1 MVAAQPDARGALPP
15 SGAAHAIH
23 RDGPAGPTR
32 TRRDGTR
39 SPDDRGGT
47 RGPDDRAGARAGAS
61 AGDGAALSSQVAV
74 LALADLLPA
83 SRAWGWSRFVLGRHA
98 VRGAAG
104 LRFVKVLG
112 SGEGGGFGVKP
123 SASIQG
129 VFGVFDDDASADA
142 FLAASGPFESWRR
155 RAREH
160 FSVKLRAWSSRG
172 SWSGFR
178 FAIGARAPAA
188 EAGVPVAALTRA
200 SIRPSRA
207 RAFWSMEPAAER
219 DLERA
224 SGCLVAA
231 GVGEAPLLRQA
242 TFSVWESVAA
252 MDGYARTGAHLAAIR
267 ASAQGA
273 YFSESAFVR
282 FVPYDARG
290 SWRGRQLDA

>member
-1 MVAAQPDARGALPP
+1 MGAAQSAARGAMPP
-15 SGAAHAIH
+15 SGTAHAI
-23 RDGPAGPTR
+23 RDGGPAGPT
-32 TRRDGTR
+32 TARRDAAR
-39 SPDDRGGT
+39 SQDDRDVA
-47 RGPDDRAGARAGAS
+47 RGPDDRVGPRGGSS
-61 AGDGAALSSQVAV
+61 AGDAAALSSQVAV
-74 LALADLLPA
+74 LALADLVPA
-83 SRAWGWSRFVLGRHA
+83 SRGWGWSRFVLGRHA

-142 FLAASGPFESWRR
+142 FLAATGPFESWRR

-178 FAIGARAPAA
+178 FAIGARAPGAD
-188 EAGVPVAALTRA
+188 AGVPVAALTRA
-200 SIRPSRA
+200 SIRLSRA

-252 MDGYARTGAHLAAIR
+252 MDAYARTGAHLAAIR

-273 YFSESAFVR
+273 FFSESAFVR

-290 SWRGRQLDA
+290 TWRGRRLDA